1 MPLLP
6 LRLHS
11 ACEICCS
18 DAHNHE
24 GSLFVSTLQWQWRH
38 SEQCGPCVSSVVS
51 FDSRF
56 LNTEGGVSHCM
67 YGLIHLPPCPQL
79 CRTPLHST
87 VTLQL
92 LFDRYFLECLS
103 RHVIPLRLLWVSN
116 GTLFQFSVKCILKM
130 NRGRQ
135 LLFAPFDHCCSSILV
150 SNVLYFLCLLCIHTI
165 LYTCNSTFWLGI
177 MEIMVM
183 LDLVDLINKW

>member
-1 MPLLP
+1 MPLASEASQCMWNLC
-6 LRLHS
+6 S
-11 ACEICCS
+11 S
-18 DAHNHE
+18 DAHNHKC
-24 GSLFVSTLQWQWRH
+24 SLFVSTMQWEWRH

-67 YGLIHLPPCPQL
+67 DGLMHLPPCPQL

-150 SNVLYFLCLLCIHTI
+150 SNVLYFFMLTV
-165 LYTCNSTFWLGI
+165 YTYYI
-177 MEIMVM
+177 IYM
-183 LDLVDLINKW
+183 